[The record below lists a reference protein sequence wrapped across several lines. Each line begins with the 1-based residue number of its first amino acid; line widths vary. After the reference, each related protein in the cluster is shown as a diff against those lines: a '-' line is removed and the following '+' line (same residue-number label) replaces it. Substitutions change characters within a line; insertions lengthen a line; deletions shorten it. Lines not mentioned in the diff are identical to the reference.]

1 MKRNLL
7 IGMFAIGTTV
17 ALAYDYPYL
26 VFQTTDGN
34 ATSVEVSDL
43 TISVNGTSL
52 VVTNGDGTQTF
63 TLSDLSKMYFSQTAG
78 IDDIR
83 DDNGQAVEVFH
94 LSGQRVGSFIDL
106 RSARQQLE
114 KGIYIVKSN
123 GQTSKISIQ

>member
-7 IGMFAIGTTV
+7 IGMFAIGTTA

-114 KGIYIVKSN
+114 KGIYLVKAN
-123 GQTSKISIQ
+123 GKTSKISIQ

>member
-7 IGMFAIGTTV
+7 IGMFAIGSTA

-83 DDNGQAVEVFH
+83 DDNGQAVEVFR

-114 KGIYIVKSN
+114 KGIYIVKTN

>member
-1 MKRNLL
+1 
-7 IGMFAIGTTV
+7 
-17 ALAYDYPYL
+17 
-26 VFQTTDGN
+26 
-34 ATSVEVSDL
+34 
-43 TISVNGTSL
+43 VNGTSL

-78 IDDIR
+78 INDIR

>member
-7 IGMFAIGTTV
+7 IGMFAIGTTA

-83 DDNGQAVEVFH
+83 DDNGQAVEVFR

>member
-7 IGMFAIGTTV
+7 IGMFAIGTTA